1 MAPRLITP
9 RSNPAH
15 VLIPMPS
22 GNVARIPVEDTDTF
36 DFDEAK
42 TFEDTARHRGHHN
55 ILAMLH
61 DLRSQGLGRTQAV
74 AVVCEYLN
82 ALKQDEQDAGK

>member
-1 MAPRLITP
+1 MASKLIAPR
-9 RSNPAH
+9 SKPAY
-15 VLIPMPS
+15 VLVSMPS

-36 DFDEAK
+36 DLDEAK

-61 DLRSQGLGRTQAV
+61 DLRRQGLGRTQAV

-82 ALKQDEQDAGK
+82 ALKQDEEDGA

>member
-1 MAPRLITP
+1 MAPKLISP
-9 RSNPAH
+9 RNKPAH

-36 DFDEAK
+36 DLDEANL
-42 TFEDTARHRGHHN
+42 FEDTARHRGHHN
-55 ILAMLH
+55 ILLMLH
-61 DLRSQGLGRTQAV
+61 DLRSQGLGRAQAV

-82 ALKQDEQDAGK
+82 ALKQDEEDAGK

>member
-1 MAPRLITP
+1 MASKLIAPRS
-9 RSNPAH
+9 RPAY

-36 DFDEAK
+36 DLDEANL
-42 TFEDTARHRGHHN
+42 FEDTARHRGHTN
-55 ILAMLH
+55 ILDMLH
-61 DLRSQGLGRTQAV
+61 DLRHQGLGRAQAV

-82 ALKQDEQDAGK
+82 ALKQDREDAGK